1 MKAWFSEKR
10 AINPMYSPGPGENN
24 RNISLNLFIVGFV
37 STSVQLLFMRE
48 IMNLTGGYELV
59 TGIFLGSWLTVSAAG
74 SVLAGRSRFSDLRL
88 INLLFALSLFL
99 SLFLLV
105 ILTRIMTGPG
115 ETPDFL
121 KSLVIT
127 FLMLIPFCLASGYI
141 FIKLISAARTRN
153 DFVPGKSFSIETT
166 GGILAGFIFSILTS
180 GLLNTGQILVV
191 ILVSSMA
198 YALLA
203 YLPPGSIS
211 DYLSRCLIAVITA
224 GALIAGPD
232 VLLRQML
239 MPGIRV
245 ADTKDTPYGNITKG
259 LYGEEESIY
268 YNQRLLS
275 YSEDAVEREENIHYA
290 LLPVKNPEKILLVSG
305 NLSSCLTEIEK
316 YNPEKVIYV
325 ENDPGLIE
333 MTAVS
338 KDAFSF
344 NIDIEMR
351 DAGKYIRETKE
362 KTDAV
367 IVLLPPPS
375 TLALNRYYT
384 SEFFAHIRNIINP
397 GGIFMCSPG
406 SYDFYMN
413 RESVLLYS
421 SVYNSLKEVFTYVRP
436 VAGHK
441 LYFISSDSE
450 FSLSFSGMTEE
461 KQINNI
467 YVSPDF
473 LSDDLIELKSNEIL
487 SVLDENVKKNRS
499 ASPIAC
505 FYYQSYNLSRYPH
518 AKTLAVAVSVIIFA
532 LSLLT
537 IRRKN
542 ILMYF
547 TASSLAGFEII
558 ILLILQITIGNMYQ
572 LTGMVIASL
581 MTGLAAGSGFQ
592 RRYAGTFHART
603 LSLILIIYYMLFAAC
618 IKPLMTVTGTAGII
632 LITAAVFPPSFI
644 TGHLFRILTVH
655 DSEGSVSSSVY
666 SADLAGSAVGFILV
680 SAIMVPV
687 FGIAVSIIFLSAL
700 ILTGMLFGGNKIK

>member
-1 MKAWFSEKR
+1 MHFRKHSE
-10 AINPMYSPGPGENN
+10 NH
-24 RNISLNLFIVGFV
+24 RNISVNLFIVGFV
-37 STSVQLLFMRE
+37 STSVQLLLMRE
-48 IMNLTGGYELV
+48 IMNLTGGYELI
-59 TGIFLGSWLTVSAAG
+59 TGVFLGSWLTASAAG
-74 SVLAGRSRFSDLRL
+74 SVLAGRSRFSNLRT
-88 INLLFALSLFL
+88 ISLLFSLSPLLSLL
-99 SLFLLV
+99 LLV
-105 ILTRIMTGPG
+105 TLTRIMTGPG

-127 FLMLIPFCLASGYI
+127 FIMLMPFCLASGYI
-141 FIKLISAARTRN
+141 FIKLLSAARTRD

-166 GGILAGFIFSILTS
+166 GGILAGIILSVLTS

-191 ILVSSMA
+191 ILVSAAAWAVLSYFPA
-198 YALLA
+198 
-203 YLPPGSIS
+203 GSLS
-211 DYLSRCLIAVITA
+211 DYLIKSLFAVIA
-224 GALIAGPD
+224 AAALMAGPGT
-232 VLLRQML
+232 VLRQLM

-245 ADTKDTPYGNITKG
+245 SVTKDTPYGNITKG
-259 LYGEEESIY
+259 LYGGEVSMY

-290 LLPVKNPEKILLVSG
+290 LLPAKNPQKILLVSG
-305 NLSSCLTEIEK
+305 NLASSLEELAK
-316 YNPEKVIYV
+316 YSPEKVIYV

-333 MTAVS
+333 MTQVNT
-338 KDAFSF
+338 DAYSFS
-344 NIDIEMR
+344 IGIEMR
-351 DAGKYIRETKE
+351 DAFRYIRETGE
-362 KTDAV
+362 KFDVA

-384 SEFFAHIRNIINP
+384 SEFFAQIRDRLNP

-406 SYDFYMN
+406 SYDFYLN

-421 SVYNSLKEVFTYVRP
+421 SVFNSMRDIFRYVRP

-441 LYFISSDSE
+441 LHFISSDSA
-450 FSLSFSGMTEE
+450 FPVSFSRMTEE
-461 KQINNI
+461 KQISNI
-467 YVSPDF
+467 YVGPDF
-473 LSDDLIELKSNEIL
+473 LYDDLIELKSDELL
-487 SVLDENVKKNRS
+487 SVLDANVRQNRS

-518 AKTLAVAVSVIIFA
+518 AKALAIAVSAAIFA

-572 LTGMVIASL
+572 FTGTVIASL
-581 MTGLAAGSGFQ
+581 MTGLAAGSGI
-592 RRYAGTFHART
+592 RRIAAGPFPART
-603 LSLILIIYYMLFAAC
+603 LSMVLIIYYILFALC
-618 IKPLMTVTGTAGII
+618 VRPLLTVTGTAGII
-632 LITAAVFPPSFI
+632 LIMAAVFPPSFI
-644 TGHLFRILTVH
+644 TGHLFRILTIH
-655 DSEGSVSSSVY
+655 DSEGSLSSSVY

-687 FGIAVSIIFLSAL
+687 FGIVTTIIFLSGL
-700 ILTGMLFGGNKIK
+700 ILTGIIFGGNKIK